1 MHKTLLCK
9 QAQEN
14 LDKVKVLASQIPS
27 GQFFTKAE
35 TDELLKALREAEQSI
50 LVLQYVL
57 NQQELSGEWNVHVKI
72 MEQQNKQE
80 VIIDNNAVASKEET
94 VPPQAEQDN
103 VNAPRAGVV
112 PATVP
117 YGKKVELSINDR
129 FRITNELFKQNKHE
143 FEIALGQLNVADNWN
158 EAKVY
163 LAGLAGLY
171 QWDEEKDSVKLLHR
185 LVQKRF
191 S

>member
-1 MHKTLLCK
+1 MHKTLLSK

-27 GQFFTKAE
+27 GQFFTKDE

-80 VIIDNNAVASKEET
+80 VIIDNNAVPSKEET

-112 PATVP
+112 PAPVP
-117 YGKKVELSINDR
+117 SGKKVELSINDR

-143 FEIALGQLNVADNWN
+143 FEIALGQLNVAENWN